1 MMPPLFRPD
10 LAEAQFRALEGAR
23 QIEAFRSNHPD
34 FTGDHWELSEGVEE
48 KRGTVYARYVSERKD
63 VWLMVE
69 PLGTGWATP
78 VVVSSHD
85 LPARFD
91 V

>member
-1 MMPPLFRPD
+1 MLPPLFRPN
-10 LAEAQFRALEGAR
+10 LTRTQFCALEGAR
-23 QIEAFRSNHPD
+23 QIETFRRIHPD
-34 FTGDHWELSEGVEE
+34 LTGDHWQLLEGIEE
-48 KRGTVYARYVSERKD
+48 KSGNVYARYVSEQSEA
-63 VWLMVE
+63 WLMVE

-91 V
+91 I